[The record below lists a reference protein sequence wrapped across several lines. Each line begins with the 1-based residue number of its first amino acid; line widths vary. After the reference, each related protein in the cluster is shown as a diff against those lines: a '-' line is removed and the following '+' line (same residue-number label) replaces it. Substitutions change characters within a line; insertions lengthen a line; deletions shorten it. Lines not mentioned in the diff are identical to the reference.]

1 MENATKALIIACNV
15 MLAVII
21 LSVLLYGYG
30 RIRQLPLEEDAKAQA
45 EAIAE
50 FNKGFEVYD
59 KKIMYGVDVLSC
71 LNKAK
76 SNNEKYITGSFI
88 SGALSS
94 RENAIDVVVALK
106 SPLEERI
113 TVKYYEEN
121 MAANKVMEQ
130 ELSWRTLKND
140 ANFSNMR
147 SNNFTLQ
154 DLYDNQ
160 IANQTGTAEALATN
174 HVMAL
179 SQKFMLPVSRYEMIY
194 KKNTSPGGSTSYYS
208 KIHVVSQNSLGA
220 ENDDEFELE
229 LIDQLDSTF
238 EDESVS
244 TISVGGENY
253 RIYHLM
259 PVRSKENI
267 ADQNNYLKLI
277 LTSLGTFN
285 TSAGQMVYNRY
296 CGTLYHSPGAG
307 AGSPVAGDVWVYN
320 NTNTVYENP
329 NDLNFT
335 KKWSSLEWRPAII
348 DFKSRKF
355 KCVAINTVYSYD
367 ANGFANGII
376 SQTIDTTEPGVV
388 YGDNGA
394 IITLCFQEI

>member
-30 RIRQLPLEEDAKAQA
+30 RIRQLPLEEDARAQA

-76 SNNEKYITGSFI
+76 SNNEKYITGSFL

-106 SPLEERI
+106 SPLEESI

-121 MAANKVMEQ
+121 MASSKVMEQ
-130 ELSWRTLKND
+130 LVDKNLID
-140 ANFSNMR
+140 TSANFANMKTANFS
-147 SNNFTLQ
+147 LQ

-160 IANQTGTAEALATN
+160 ITNQTGTEEASATN
-174 HVMAL
+174 NIMAL
-179 SQKFMLPVSRYEMIY
+179 SQKFLLPISRYERIY
-194 KKNTSPGGSTSYYS
+194 KNNLNPEVGDSYYNQILVMTQS
-208 KIHVVSQNSLGA
+208 STTPGSS
-220 ENDDEFELE
+220 LE

-238 EDESVS
+238 EDPAVS

-253 RIYHLM
+253 RVYHLM
-259 PVRSKENI
+259 PVRNKENI
-267 ADQNNYLKLI
+267 ADQNNYLKLL
-277 LTSLGTFN
+277 LTSIGTFN

>member
-30 RIRQLPLEEDAKAQA
+30 RIRQLPLEEDARAQA

-76 SNNEKYITGSFI
+76 SNNEKYITGSFL

-106 SPLEERI
+106 TPLEETI

-121 MAANKVMEQ
+121 TAAGKVMEQ
-130 ELSWRTLKND
+130 SLEKDLIEHSGNFANMKA
-140 ANFSNMR
+140 ANFS
-147 SNNFTLQ
+147 LKY
-154 DLYDNQ
+154 LYDNQ
-160 IANQTGTAEALATN
+160 LANLTSVEEALATN
-174 HVMAL
+174 QYMAL
-179 SQKFMLPVSRYEMIY
+179 SQKFLLPVSRYERIY
-194 KKNTSPGGSTSYYS
+194 KNNTNPEGGESYY
-208 KIHVVSQNSLGA
+208 NSVPVMTQSSTTEGGA
-220 ENDDEFELE
+220 LE
-229 LIDQLDSTF
+229 LIDELDSRF
-238 EDESVS
+238 EDPGVS
-244 TISVGGENY
+244 TIAVGGEHY
-253 RIYHLM
+253 RVYHLM
-259 PVRSKENI
+259 PSRSKQNI
-267 ADQNNYLKLI
+267 ADQNNYLKL
-277 LTSLGTFN
+277 LLSSLGTFN

-296 CGTLYHSPGAG
+296 CGTLYHSPGVA
-307 AGSPVAGDVWVYN
+307 SPMAGDVWVYN
-320 NTNTVYENP
+320 NTNTVYQNP

-335 KKWSSLEWRPAII
+335 KKWCSLEWRPAII

-355 KCVAINTVYSYD
+355 KCVLINTVYKD
-367 ANGFANGII
+367 DNGDGFADGIDT
-376 SQTIDTTEPGVV
+376 QTIDTTEPGVV

-394 IITLCFQEI
+394 ITTLCFQEI